1 MKRSARTLV
10 IGAVAAAIA
19 LAAGA
24 FVADA
29 SNHSSFGSSSSQGMD
44 RGGPGGF
51 RSGPGNFGGGTPPEG
66 RPPGGSM

>member
-19 LAAGA
+19 LGAGA

-29 SNHSSFGSSSSQGMD
+29 SNHSSFGSSSSQGFD
-44 RGGPGGF
+44 RGGPGG
-51 RSGPGNFGGGTPPEG
+51 GFGGG
-66 RPPGGSM
+66 PPGGGQPPARPGS